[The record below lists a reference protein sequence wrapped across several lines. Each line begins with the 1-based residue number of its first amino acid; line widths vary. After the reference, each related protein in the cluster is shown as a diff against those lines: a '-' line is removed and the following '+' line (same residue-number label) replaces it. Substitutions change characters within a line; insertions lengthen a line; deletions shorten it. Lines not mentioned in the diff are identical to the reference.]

1 MRFAMCNE
9 LFDDRSLVDGFRA
22 IALAGYEAVEL
33 APFTLVSPV
42 EDVRAAERAEIRRSA
57 ADLGLGFTGLHWLLA
72 RTEGMHIAAADPEV
86 RRRTLDH
93 LNSLTDLCAD
103 LGGHVLVFGS
113 PQQRSTPA
121 GMAAPDARARSID
134 LFRAWAVRAEQTGT
148 TICLEALPA
157 DETDFMNTTDEVIE
171 IVRAVDSAAVQLVLD
186 VKSMSAE
193 PSPIPD
199 QIARAAPWLA
209 YVQAND
215 ADRGGPG
222 FGETDFVPI
231 FRALAEVGYDGDVS
245 VEAFEVA
252 TDVDDLARRSYD
264 YLRRCATAAA

>member
-1 MRFAMCNE
+1 MCNE

-22 IALAGYEAVEL
+22 IASAGYEAVEL
-33 APFTLVSPV
+33 APFTLGRPV
-42 EDVRAAERAEIRRSA
+42 EDVRAAERAKIRRTA
-57 ADLGLGFTGLHWLLA
+57 ASLGLDFTGLHWLLA
-72 RTEGMHIAAADPEV
+72 KTEGMHIAAIDPEA
-86 RRRTLDH
+86 RQRTLDR
-93 LNSLTDLCAD
+93 LKALTDLCTD

-121 GMAAPDARARSID
+121 GMTAPDGRARSID
-134 LFRAWAVRAEQTGT
+134 LFRSWAVHAEQTGT

-171 IVRAVDSAAVQLVLD
+171 IVRAVDSSAVQLVLD

-193 PSPIPD
+193 DSPIPD

-222 FGETDFVPI
+222 FGKTDFVPI
-231 FRALAEVGYDGDVS
+231 FRALADVGYDGDVS

-252 TDVDDLARRSYD
+252 TDVDDLARRSFE
-264 YLRRCATAAA
+264 YLSRCAIDLA

>member
-33 APFTLVSPV
+33 APFTLGRLV
-42 EDVRAAERAEIRRSA
+42 EDVRPAERVEIRRNA
-57 ADLGLGFTGLHWLLA
+57 AGLGLGFTGLHWLLA
-72 RTEGMHIAAADPEV
+72 RTEGMHIAASEPEV
-86 RRRTLDH
+86 RARTLGH
-93 LNSLTDLCAD
+93 LNALTELCAD

-113 PQQRSTPA
+113 PRQRSTPA
-121 GMAAPDARARSID
+121 GMTVPDARARSID
-134 LFRAWAVRAEQTGT
+134 LFGAWAARAEQTGT

-171 IVRAVDSAAVQLVLD
+171 VVRAVASPAVRVVLD
-186 VKSMSAE
+186 VKSMSTE
-193 PSPIPD
+193 SRPIPD
-199 QIARAAPWLA
+199 QIARAAPHLS

-215 ADRGGPG
+215 ANRGGPG
-222 FGETDFVPI
+222 FGATDFVPI
-231 FRALAEVGYDGDVS
+231 FRALAEAGYDGDVS

-252 TDVDDLARRSYD
+252 TDVDDLARRSYE
-264 YLRRCATAAA
+264 YLSRCAAA